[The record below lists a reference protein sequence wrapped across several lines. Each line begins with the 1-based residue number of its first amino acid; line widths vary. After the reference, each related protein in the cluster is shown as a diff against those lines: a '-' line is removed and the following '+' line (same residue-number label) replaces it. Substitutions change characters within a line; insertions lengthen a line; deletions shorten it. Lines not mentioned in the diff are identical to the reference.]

1 MGRRRVGPQAIRE
14 YVGWMRERD
23 EQVWRAFSFHSR
35 IGLVPV
41 GVLQVFQARLVK
53 SGWEAQHMKNNA
65 FVSLAII
72 FGLLLAAAPVM
83 THHAFSAEFDANKTF
98 KMTGTVTKLEWAN
111 PHAWFYIDVKDDSGM
126 IINWGMEMASPNLL
140 MRNGWTKASMK
151 VGDVV
156 TVDGFHAKNGSTIGN
171 ARTVTL
177 TATGQSL
184 LTGSSGGG
192 R

>member
-1 MGRRRVGPQAIRE
+1 
-14 YVGWMRERD
+14 
-23 EQVWRAFSFHSR
+23 
-35 IGLVPV
+35 
-41 GVLQVFQARLVK
+41 
-53 SGWEAQHMKNNA
+53 MKNNA

-98 KMTGTVTKLEWAN
+98 KMTGTVTKIEWAN

-140 MRNGWTKASMK
+140 MRNGWTKASMN